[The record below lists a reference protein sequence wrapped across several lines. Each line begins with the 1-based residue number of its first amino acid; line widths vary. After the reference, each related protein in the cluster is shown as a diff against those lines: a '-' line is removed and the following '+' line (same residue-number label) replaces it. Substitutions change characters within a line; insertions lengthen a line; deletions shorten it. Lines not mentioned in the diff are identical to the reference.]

1 MSYGMSAALQGA
13 VWSAL
18 SADATLAGLVG
29 DAIFDA
35 APTGAVPATYVALGP
50 ERVRDGS
57 TADGGGAVHDFT
69 VSVVTEAAGFQAA
82 KAAAA
87 AVSDVLTGGTL
98 SLSRGRVVGLWFLRA
113 RAERSESG
121 ALRRIDLTFRAR
133 LEDD

>member
-13 VWSAL
+13 VWGAL
-18 SADATLAGLVG
+18 SADATLTALVG

-35 APTGAVPATYVALGP
+35 APAGAVPATYVALGP

-57 TADGGGAVHDFT
+57 TGDGAGAIHDFT
-69 VSVVTEAAGFQAA
+69 VSVVTEAAGFQTA
-82 KAAAA
+82 KAVAA
-87 AVSDVLTGGTL
+87 AVSDVLTGAPPVL
-98 SLSRGRVVGLWFLRA
+98 ARGRIVGMWFLRA
-113 RAERSESG
+113 RADRVESG